1 MTAVGIEESL
11 QTLLSFG
18 FSPSFVNWIFNIFYC
33 EIQSCVINN
42 GWSGSFFEFGRGVR
56 QGCPLSP
63 YISIMYTEILTTTV
77 RKDFEIK
84 GISVGS
90 TECKLSQFADDTT
103 FILGFCRHHF
113 RVPFIC

>member
-33 EIQSCVINN
+33 DIQSCVINN
-42 GWSGSFFEFGRGVR
+42 GWSGSFFEFGRDVR

-63 YISIMYTEILTTTV
+63 YIFIMYTEILTTAV
-77 RKDFEIK
+77 RKDFQIK

-103 FILGFCRHHF
+103 FILGFCRHRF
-113 RVPFIC
+113 RAP